1 MEALLNAS
9 MTATPACVVPTAD
22 GVEQASSNAAAPA
35 SSGKSRSS
43 GRWTSEEHE
52 EFLRCLGVYG
62 REWKKTSERI
72 TTRTAAQIRS
82 HAQKYFKKIAGK
94 GDAASDGDAAPAR
107 SAGSETRAQPAS
119 LSVSAA
125 LGAIDDMIRALR
137 KKRESFGEAAAAAV
151 DAASSAPERE
161 PAAEKAPA
169 AAPAEAAAADVVAV
183 KDTPPLAYRSLAS
196 STTFVSHPDLPH
208 LALKRDTKRDRPQ
221 ESESD
226 FQSSLKRRVT
236 TDNLKLLGDSELI
249 ALEALCG
256 PRRLEPAQ

>member
-43 GRWTSEEHE
+43 GRWTTEEHE

-94 GDAASDGDAAPAR
+94 GDAA
-107 SAGSETRAQPAS
+107 
-119 LSVSAA
+119 
-125 LGAIDDMIRALR
+125 
-137 KKRESFGEAAAAAV
+137 
-151 DAASSAPERE
+151 
-161 PAAEKAPA
+161 
-169 AAPAEAAAADVVAV
+169 
-183 KDTPPLAYRSLAS
+183 
-196 STTFVSHPDLPH
+196 
-208 LALKRDTKRDRPQ
+208 
-221 ESESD
+221 
-226 FQSSLKRRVT
+226 
-236 TDNLKLLGDSELI
+236 
-249 ALEALCG
+249 
-256 PRRLEPAQ
+256 